1 MKWENLSKLID
12 IVKEELKSYGHFQA
26 EV

>member
-12 IVKEELKSYGHFQA
+12 IIKEELKSYGHFQA

>member
-12 IVKEELKSYGHFQA
+12 IVKEELKSYGLFQA